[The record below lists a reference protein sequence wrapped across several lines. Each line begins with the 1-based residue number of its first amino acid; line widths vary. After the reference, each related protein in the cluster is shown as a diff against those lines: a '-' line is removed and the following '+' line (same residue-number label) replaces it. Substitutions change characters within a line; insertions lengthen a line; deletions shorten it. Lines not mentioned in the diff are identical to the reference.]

1 MTKPVSKFS
10 YNIGRPS
17 YPIFPGAASSGVL
30 PRGKIIPGINTT
42 PIHHRRH
49 KEIKTETSS
58 SVSLTSGENFALAE
72 SVNAIIASGLAANDT
87 SSGLVTNSILF
98 C

>member
-1 MTKPVSKFS
+1 MSKFS

-17 YPIFPGAASSGVL
+17 YPIFPGAAASSGVL
-30 PRGKIIPGINTT
+30 PRGKIIPGINPT

-87 SSGLVTNSILF
+87 SSGLVTNSILV